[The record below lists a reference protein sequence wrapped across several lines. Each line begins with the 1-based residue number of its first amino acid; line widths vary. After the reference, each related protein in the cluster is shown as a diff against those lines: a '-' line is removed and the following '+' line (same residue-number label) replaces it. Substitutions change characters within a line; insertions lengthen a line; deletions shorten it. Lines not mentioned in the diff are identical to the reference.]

1 MTHSPLSQCLH
12 HAQRISK
19 LVHEW
24 DKLRGP
30 GMAMPPENID
40 QLLVGIPHSDIAS
53 THIKNEHITPL
64 LERIQKAERI
74 LINTL
79 IDPVYLND
87 DRDREIIVA
96 RIALCNILKQIRDMD
111 ANLPLI
117 NVLWQQNEG
126 EEWATI

>member
-1 MTHSPLSQCLH
+1 MSTSPLSQCLY
-12 HAQRISK
+12 HAHRISK

-24 DKLRGP
+24 DTLRGP

-40 QLLVGIPHSDIAS
+40 QLLSEIPYPEIAS
-53 THIKNEHITPL
+53 EQIKKEHITPL

-79 IDPVYLND
+79 IDQVYLND

-96 RIALCNILKQIRDMD
+96 RITLCNILKQLRDID
-111 ANLPLI
+111 VSLTPVNT
-117 NVLWQQNEG
+117 LWQHNEG
-126 EEWATI
+126 DEWATI

>member
-1 MTHSPLSQCLH
+1 MSTSPLSKCLY
-12 HAQRISK
+12 HAHRISK

-24 DKLRGP
+24 DTLRGP

-40 QLLVGIPHSDIAS
+40 QLLSEIPHVEITSA
-53 THIKNEHITPL
+53 HIKTEHITPL
-64 LERIQKAERI
+64 LERIQKTERI

-96 RIALCNILKQIRDMD
+96 RIALCNILKQLHDMD
-111 ANLPLI
+111 ASLRPVNMLC
-117 NVLWQQNEG
+117 QQNEG
-126 EEWATI
+126 DEWATL

>member
-1 MTHSPLSQCLH
+1 MNHSPLSQCLY

-24 DKLRGP
+24 DTLRGP

-40 QLLVGIPHSDIAS
+40 QLLFEIPHTEISS

-79 IDPVYLND
+79 IDQVYLND

-96 RIALCNILKQIRDMD
+96 RIALCNILKQIRDLD
-111 ANLPLI
+111 ASLTPVNT
-117 NVLWQQNEG
+117 LWQQNEG
-126 EEWATI
+126 DEWATI

>member
-1 MTHSPLSQCLH
+1 MSPSPLSKCLY
-12 HAQRISK
+12 HAHRISK

-24 DKLRGP
+24 DTLRGP

-40 QLLVGIPHSDIAS
+40 QLLSEISHPDIAS
-53 THIKNEHITPL
+53 THLKTEHITPL

-96 RIALCNILKQIRDMD
+96 RIALCNILKQLREMD
-111 ANLPLI
+111 ANLRPV
-117 NVLWQQNEG
+117 NMLWQKNEG
-126 EEWATI
+126 DEWATL

>member
-1 MTHSPLSQCLH
+1 MNLSILSQYLY
-12 HAQRISK
+12 HAHRISK

-24 DKLRGP
+24 DTLRGP
-30 GMAMPPENID
+30 GMAMPPENIN
-40 QLLVGIPHSDIAS
+40 QLLSEISHTEIRS
-53 THIKNEHITPL
+53 THIKTEHITPL

-79 IDPVYLND
+79 VDLVYLND

-96 RIALCNILKQIRDMD
+96 RIALCNTLKQIRDID
-111 ANLPLI
+111 ANLPPI
-117 NVLWQQNEG
+117 NRLWQQNEG